1 MAVRFAIEGD
11 LRFISHHDTM
21 RVFERALSRAQLP
34 VSFSEGFNP
43 RVRLSLPVPRA
54 VGVASQ
60 VEILVVQLGERME
73 PAVILD
79 RLARQ
84 MPGGLALLEAWH
96 LDDKE
101 VLHAERVEYA
111 LDLIPP
117 QVGPVTDAVNRL
129 LAAETW
135 PIERAEPGQRPKRLI
150 DIRAFLW
157 TPWSTQ
163 PPSNGQP
170 RSPATGRFAPWN
182 CLLPS
187 AWTPRR
193 GVTAFDG
200 SPSTG

>member
-1 MAVRFAIEGD
+1 
-11 LRFISHHDTM
+11 M

-150 DIRAFLW
+150 DIRAFLVDAVVDAATLRW
-157 TPWSTQ
+157 TASVTGDGTIRPVELLAAVGLDPQEGRHRVRRIAIHWV
-163 PPSNGQP
+163 G
-170 RSPATGRFAPWN
+170 RPAAESGA
-182 CLLPS
+182 S
-187 AWTPRR
+187 AS
-193 GVTAFDG
+193 A
-200 SPSTG
+200 